1 MFLGS
6 DQTCSR
12 YHAYLVREKKQKH
25 QSEDVFQGPVHC
37 LFYRHLISFLQW
49 QKKKKKKKGR
59 VNVFPAQIKINS
71 GQWSMSFLLGIFI
84 AFVIADCCTYTFH
97 NGATRID
104 LFGGDHEIF
113 HHKVISGRGGVER
126 VWGWFI
132 FQQI

>member
-1 MFLGS
+1 MSFK
-6 DQTCSR
+6 D
-12 YHAYLVREKKQKH
+12 
-25 QSEDVFQGPVHC
+25 
-37 LFYRHLISFLQW
+37 LFIVYSIDISSLFFSG
-49 QKKKKKKKGR
+49 KKKRKKKGR

-113 HHKVISGRGGVER
+113 HHKVISGVGGVER